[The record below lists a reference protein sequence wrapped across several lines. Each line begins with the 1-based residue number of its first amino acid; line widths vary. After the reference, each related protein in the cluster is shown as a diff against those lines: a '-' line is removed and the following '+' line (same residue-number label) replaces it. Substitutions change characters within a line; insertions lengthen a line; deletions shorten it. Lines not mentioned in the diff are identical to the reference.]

1 MNDSKYQ
8 DDIDATASQNNNI
21 MKSAKGMGH
30 FKKKNW
36 FLFDIWFYSKRYS
49 EAIEDIVAYFIALV
63 KTITKV
69 YHKEK

>member
-1 MNDSKYQ
+1 
-8 DDIDATASQNNNI
+8 
-21 MKSAKGMGH
+21 MGH